1 MKFQNPFKK
10 TTAGQEMRKSGKSKK
25 KAIIAAVISGI
36 VIIGAIAFINMRKTD
51 DEITVDTAFLEKGN
65 ITQTLSVT
73 GKISGTDSAEI
84 SSALSYEI
92 IAINVKEGDYVSK
105 GQVLAVLDDRIL
117 RSELEIAKKDV
128 ELSQLQYQE
137 EQNAILDTSVKSAV
151 IQVEQ
156 SQMEYDEALRQLD
169 IKRELS
175 KSGAIPLEELKQA
188 EVAAEKGR
196 LALDTSNENLRKT
209 KLEIAKAAQQSS
221 PKASQLKAIEI
232 KKHSLAQKQQELDKV
247 YIKSPIEG
255 TVTRVNARLGRTA
268 QNTDDNSPMFIVE
281 NLSDLKLKADIS
293 EFDISKIRTG
303 QRAEISS
310 DILRGDTIE
319 AMVSS
324 IAPSGEPKD
333 AAAKEMVIPVELDLM
348 EQPADLIAGISAS
361 AQIIVDEKQN
371 VFKVP
376 FEALL
381 SEGDKTYIILYN
393 EGLLKKIEVQTGIES
408 DMEIEV
414 MSSELSDGAEVVLN
428 PDATLEDG
436 MKAAKNEQ

>member
-1 MKFQNPFKK
+1 MKLHNPFKK
-10 TTAGQEMRKSGKSKK
+10 TSTDQGLKKPQKSRK
-25 KAIIAAVISGI
+25 KAVIAAVLSGI
-36 VIIGAIAFINMRKTD
+36 IIIAVVAFINSRNAD
-51 DEITVDTAFLEKGN
+51 DELAVDTVKLEKGE

-84 SSALSYEI
+84 SSALPYEI

-105 GQVLAVLDDRIL
+105 GQVLAELDDRVL
-117 RSELEIAKKDV
+117 RSELEIARKDV

-137 EQNAILDTSVKSAV
+137 ELNTILDTSAETAA

-156 SQMEYDEALRQLD
+156 SQLEYEEALRQLD
-169 IKRELS
+169 VKRELYS
-175 KSGAIPLEELKQA
+175 SGAIPLEELKQA
-188 EVAAEKGR
+188 ELAVDKAK

-209 KLEIAKAAQQSS
+209 KLDISKAVQQSS

-247 YIKSPIEG
+247 QIKSPIEG

-281 NLSDLKLKADIS
+281 NLSDLKLNADVS
-293 EFDISKIRTG
+293 EFDISKIREG

-310 DILRGDTIE
+310 DILRGNTID
-319 AMVSS
+319 ALVSS

-333 AAAKEMVIPVELDLM
+333 AAAKEMVIPVELDLL
-348 EQPADLIAGISAS
+348 EQPADLIAGIIAS
-361 AQIIVDEKQN
+361 AQIIVAEKQN
-371 VFKVP
+371 VYKVP

-381 SEGDKTYIILYN
+381 SEGDITYLILYDD
-393 EGLLKKIEVQTGIES
+393 GTLRKIEVETGIES

-414 MSSELSDGAEVVLN
+414 ISAEMKDDSEVVLN
-428 PDATLEDG
+428 PDMSFEDG